1 MIFIGTDYSLYDI
14 IHTAGYVVLLLVI
27 LCYFGSYIL

>member
-14 IHTAGYVVLLLVI
+14 ILAACYVVLFLVI

>member
-14 IHTAGYVVLLLVI
+14 ILAAGYVVLLLVI
-27 LCYFGSYIL
+27 LCYFDSYIL

>member
-14 IHTAGYVVLLLVI
+14 ILAAGYVVLLLAI
-27 LCYFGSYIL
+27 LCYIP